1 LGARTTCLWLS
12 AMSLVGLLMVGGC
25 TRDKPLPT
33 PTPTPPVE
41 EVLVT
46 PSASATPPPEI
57 APVVPEVT
65 YHTVQAGDTAWGI
78 AEQYGVTLE
87 ALIAA
92 NELSDPNSLQPGD
105 RLVIPNDEDTSGE
118 DPAPTDS
125 SPESAGQNVDTLPR
139 THTVGAGDTLWSIA
153 LEYDVGVDEIARLN
167 GLDPEG
173 ILTLGQELQIP

>member
-1 LGARTTCLWLS
+1 MGARITCLWLT
-12 AMSLVGLLMVGGC
+12 AMSLAGLLMIGGC

-33 PTPTPPVE
+33 PTPTLPGE
-41 EVLVT
+41 AVLAT
-46 PSASATPPPEI
+46 PSPSATPPPEI
-57 APVVPEVT
+57 APIVSEVT
-65 YHTVQAGDTAWGI
+65 YHTVQAGDTVWGI

-105 RLVIPNDEDTSGE
+105 RLVIPNDDDTAGDSA
-118 DPAPTDS
+118 APTDS
-125 SPESAGQNVDTLPR
+125 SPESEGQNVVESAR
-139 THTVGAGDTLWSIA
+139 THTVGAGDNLWSIA
-153 LEYDVGVDEIARLN
+153 VEYDTSVDEIASLN

>member
-1 LGARTTCLWLS
+1 MGSRIACLWLTG
-12 AMSLVGLLMVGGC
+12 MSLAGLVMIGGC

-33 PTPTPPVE
+33 PTPTLSGE
-41 EVLVT
+41 EVLPT

-57 APVVPEVT
+57 APVAPEAT

-78 AEQYGVTLE
+78 AEQYGVTLD

-92 NELSDPNSLQPGD
+92 NELSDPNRLQPGD
-105 RLVIPNDEDTSGE
+105 RLVIPDGEDASGE
-118 DPAPTDS
+118 NTAPSGPS
-125 SPESAGQNVDTLPR
+125 SESAGQNVDTSPR

-153 LEYDVGVDEIARLN
+153 VEYDTSVDEIAGLN
-167 GLDPEG
+167 GLDTEG